1 MLNVDF
7 LDLLCNTQYEPAETI
22 KYFWTLNF
30 NPKTFLGFPQV
41 IFNTNVSN
49 NIVLF
54 VFVYFA
60 LSIYFSENNILN
72 FGATLIIFASMGT

>member
-7 LDLLCNTQYEPAETI
+7 LDPLCNTQYEPAETI

-30 NPKTFLGFPQV
+30 KPQNFPGIPQSL
-41 IFNTNVSN
+41 FDTNISN

-54 VFVYFA
+54 VVYIS
-60 LSIYFSENNILN
+60 LYLFSSAKIV
-72 FGATLIIFASMGT
+72 F